1 MPFSLFGSKKPAPPT
16 KEEIAAE
23 MTAKGMVLIKY
34 QKPVPGQWGDYDTVE
49 EWVTP
54 EIAAEHKARQ
64 NAQNA
69 KVKTNRNAY
78 AAAEQARLL
87 EEKKAARSKKLAEC
101 KAFVAQAEAEI
112 AAEEAMTQQ
121 GGRRSTRR
129 RRRFTTGPGL
139 TVRRARKSK
148 SRKA

>member
-1 MPFSLFGSKKPAPPT
+1 MPFSLFGSKKPVPPT

-34 QKPVPGQWGDYDTVE
+34 QKPVPGQWGDYDIVE

-54 EIAAEHKARQ
+54 EIAAENKARQ

-78 AAAEQARLL
+78 AAAEQVRLL
-87 EEKKAARSKKLAEC
+87 EEKKAARAKKLAEC

-112 AAEEAMTQQ
+112 AAETQQ

-129 RRRFTTGPGL
+129 RR
-139 TVRRARKSK
+139 ARKSK

>member
-23 MTAKGMVLIKY
+23 MKAKGLVLITYK
-34 QKPVPGQWGDYDTVE
+34 KSVPGQWGDYVMAE
-49 EWVTP
+49 KWVTP
-54 EIAAEHKARQ
+54 EEAATYQAEQ
-64 NAQNA
+64 NAIKATQN
-69 KVKTNRNAY
+69 KSRNAY

-87 EEKKAARSKKLAEC
+87 EEKKAARAKKLAEC

-112 AAEEAMTQQ
+112 AAETQQ

-129 RRRFTTGPGL
+129 RR
-139 TVRRARKSK
+139 ARKSK